1 MAYET
6 ILYEQDGPIAK
17 LSFNRPDKLNSMTA
31 AMHGEIR
38 DCLDQIEAAGTRVLI
53 LTGEGRGFCAGQ
65 DLADLDF
72 SGEVD
77 LSYTLETDFNP
88 LVRRLTNAEFP
99 VICAVNGVAAGAG
112 ANVALACDIVLAA
125 RSASFLQAFA
135 RIGLVPD
142 AGGTWSMTK
151 LAGPAR
157 ARGMALLAEPISA
170 EQAESWGM
178 IWKVVDDEALQEEAA
193 KIASKLAKGPTRSY
207 LSSRQAIAA
216 AAVNTLDAHLDLE
229 SRLQGSLAASDDFR
243 EGVDAFLE
251 KRPAVFKGT

>member
-31 AMHGEIR
+31 AMHAEIR
-38 DCLDQIEAAGTRVLI
+38 DCLDKIEAADTRVLI
-53 LTGEGRGFCAGQ
+53 LTGEGRAFCAGQ

-72 SGEVD
+72 SGDVD

-88 LVRRLTNAEFP
+88 LVRRLTNAKFP
-99 VICAVNGVAAGAG
+99 VVCAVNGIAAGAG
-112 ANVALACDIVLAA
+112 ANLALACDIVLAA
-125 RSASFLQAFA
+125 RGASFLQAFA
-135 RIGLVPD
+135 RIGLMPD

-157 ARGMALLAEPISA
+157 ARGMALLAEPIGA

-178 IWKVVDDEALQEEAA
+178 VWKVIDDDSLQEEAA
-193 KIASKLAKGPTRSY
+193 KIASKLSKGPTKSY
-207 LSSRQAIAA
+207 LSARQAITAA
-216 AAVNTLDAHLDLE
+216 SVNTLDQQLDLE
-229 SRLQGSLAASDDFR
+229 SKLQGGLAVSDDFR

-251 KRPAVFKGT
+251 KRPADFKGS

>member
-6 ILYEQDGPIAK
+6 ILYDQQDGVAK
-17 LSFNRPDKLNSMTA
+17 LRFNRPDKLNSLTA
-31 AMHGEIR
+31 AMHAEIR
-38 DCLDQIEAAGTRVLI
+38 DCLTRIEAAETRVLI

-77 LSYTLETDFNP
+77 LSYTLESDFNP
-88 LVRRLTNAEFP
+88 LVRRLTGAAFP
-99 VICAVNGVAAGAG
+99 VVCAVNGIAAGAG

-125 RSASFLQAFA
+125 RSASFLQAFS
-135 RIGLVPD
+135 RIGLMPD

-157 ARGMALLAEPISA
+157 ARGMSLLADPVSA

-178 IWKVVDDEALQEEAA
+178 IWKVVEDDDLQDEAA
-193 KIASKLAKGPTRSY
+193 KIAKKLALGPTQAY
-207 LSSRQAIAA
+207 LSAREAIAA
-216 AAVNTLDAHLDLE
+216 SATNTLDQQLDLE
-229 SRLQGSLAASDDFR
+229 SKLQGGLAASDDFR
-243 EGVDAFLE
+243 EGVDAFLH
-251 KRPAVFKGT
+251 KRAAEFKGR

>member
-38 DCLDQIEAAGTRVLI
+38 DCLSEIEAAGTRAMI
-53 LTGEGRGFCAGQ
+53 LTGQGRAFCAGQ

-72 SGEVD
+72 SAEVD
-77 LSYTLETDFNP
+77 LGNILESDFNP
-88 LVRRLTNAEFP
+88 LVRRLTDAKFP

-135 RIGLVPD
+135 RIGLMPD

-157 ARGMALLAEPISA
+157 ARGMSLLAEPISA

-178 IWKVVDDEALQEEAA
+178 IWKVVDDEALADEAA
-193 KIASKLAKGPTRSY
+193 KLAAKLARGPTGAY
-207 LSSRQAIAA
+207 LSVRRAIAA
-216 AAVNTLDAHLDLE
+216 AGTNGLNQQLDLE
-229 SRLQGSLAASDDFR
+229 SKLQAELAASDDFR
-243 EGVDAFLE
+243 EGVNAFLE
-251 KRPAVFKGT
+251 KRAAEFKGI